1 MTSADTSA
9 ASFDPSFAESKGRS
23 LRRFLAPFAVG
34 LALLSAFLTFVVLT
48 GLTRIEPTREVVIS
62 FMLINAATILLLV
75 GIIVREVWQVVQ
87 ARRRGRAAAR
97 LHIQIVSL
105 FSVIAV
111 LPAVLVAIVANVTID
126 RGFDRLFSGPT
137 REVIQNSLTIAR
149 AYTYEHAQLIR
160 GDILGMA
167 NDISHARPL
176 YDQDRG
182 SFREL
187 LTASAASRNL
197 PGAMLIDKDR
207 NVLETAQTG
216 ISLAFA
222 PPPPEFLNNVKE
234 TEPEIAVLPEEN
246 YVAAVIRLRAFNDTF
261 LYVARLLDPRV
272 VAQLKQT
279 ETSVAEYAEIES
291 RRLGMQVNT
300 SR

>member
-1 MTSADTSA
+1 MTSADSPA
-9 ASFDPSFAESKGRS
+9 PSFDPSFAESKGWS
-23 LRRFLAPFAVG
+23 LRRWLAPFAVG

-48 GLTRIEPTREVVIS
+48 GLTRIQPTPEVVIS
-62 FMLINAATILLLV
+62 FLLINTATILLLV

-111 LPAVLVAIVANVTID
+111 LPAGLVPIVANVTID
-126 RGFDRLFSGPT
+126 RGLDRLFSGPT
-137 REVIQNSLTIAR
+137 REVIQNSLIIAR

-167 NDISHARPL
+167 NDIAHARPL

-216 ISLAFA
+216 VHLAFA
-222 PPPPEFLNNVKE
+222 PPPPELLINVNE
-234 TEPEIAVLPEEN
+234 TEPEI
-246 YVAAVIRLRAFNDTF
+246 
-261 LYVARLLDPRV
+261 
-272 VAQLKQT
+272 
-279 ETSVAEYAEIES
+279 SV
-291 RRLGMQVNT
+291 
-300 SR
+300 